1 MPWHALRRSAVCTHH
16 RWGHV
21 SCSPEYFNCLFRGIW
36 YSLYQKQW
44 VPRTK
49 AAALEWKEG
58 PGLGI
63 WILFF
68 VLAGGFSSSR
78 CIWTYLR
85 RCVAVIVTVSPSS
98 PHFPLWNGGGGE
110 QVESLFASGLLLP
123 GTFSFLSVQDV
134 RIRERGQS
142 WEASETIIPACALQT
157 VCGGSSGCFRDSVN
171 IVSDAVNSSKSCDNK
186 KKHF

>member
-21 SCSPEYFNCLFRGIW
+21 SCSLEYFNCLFRGIW

-44 VPRTK
+44 VPRVK
-49 AAALEWKEG
+49 AAALEQKEG

-78 CIWTYLR
+78 YIWTYLR
-85 RCVAVIVTVSPSS
+85 RSVAVMVTVCPSS
-98 PHFPLWNGGGGE
+98 PHFPLRNGGGGE

-123 GTFSFLSVQDV
+123 GAFSFLSVQDV
-134 RIRERGQS
+134 MIRERGP
-142 WEASETIIPACALQT
+142 EL
-157 VCGGSSGCFRDSVN
+157 GGLRDHPSLRFTKCLWRFKWVFQGLCKHCFRCCQLFW
-171 IVSDAVNSSKSCDNK
+171 KLW
-186 KKHF
+186 